1 MCSHHRR
8 KVRKVP
14 VRGMGSSAGRGNH
27 VPMWTLV
34 QHHVVHLEHIQFH
47 LPTILL

>member
-1 MCSHHRR
+1 MCSHHRN

-14 VRGMGSSAGRGNH
+14 VRGAGSSAGHGTH
-27 VPMWTLV
+27 VPVWTLV
-34 QHHVVHLEHIQFH
+34 QHHIVHLHNFY